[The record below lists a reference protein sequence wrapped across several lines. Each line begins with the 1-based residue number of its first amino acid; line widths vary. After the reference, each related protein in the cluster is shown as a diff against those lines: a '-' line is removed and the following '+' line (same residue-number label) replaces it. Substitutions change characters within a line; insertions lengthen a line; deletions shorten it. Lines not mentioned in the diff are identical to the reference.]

1 MKQHLYLLSSLTLL
15 SAAIGCG
22 TRLPSE
28 KTPSPQSYGIIDQ
41 IQTLDGFPYKSEPW
55 IVISE
60 RGNNSVFMDKGDEK
74 SPKQINF
81 LEPLLVIK
89 EDRGKG
95 LMKVAE
101 YHPDALM
108 GKMKSSAVKTYG
120 WLPKEQLLLWQNAIR
135 NKDNGFSLK
144 AALVP
149 NASDVLKEGSKYLK
163 NDSVTVFTSPD
174 LTKTT
179 SEKLPV
185 GQLVYIY
192 KTAED
197 GKRFLVGKTPS
208 VKLDSISKSIYGW
221 VSSNMVAVW
230 GDRTGLRVSPEFL
243 VEGAEKIGLQK
254 DVTDGMSE
262 NVHFKLSEA
271 AERTPVENLIGVVPA
286 EMRNANKAR
295 FFANALD
302 YSKNYVFNVLGQPIY
317 YLRYREIANRNKNLN
332 IVFTLDISN
341 ENAENTAVA
350 KSAFQDFQ
358 FKMKDLAYYR
368 NIRFGAVLYK
378 KNTCGDNVVV
388 SGLSDDFGKI
398 ANFIDLK
405 SSELN
410 CSGYGGQPMQE
421 GLEAAGQML
430 ENYRDDTNIVVLVG
444 ATASAS
450 GYLGSAV
457 SSLSEARARIVSYQT
472 VAGSSDSYNN
482 FVLLSEK
489 VVTNTAKNIAEI
501 EKERTISQNAVMN
514 RNNYNLQQGEEGVY
528 SLDYPRSSMSQGFVI
543 FPKKGEIN
551 SNARLAR
558 SLDSLLAQVTH
569 QNKFTENALRD
580 YFKSP
585 LGSSKTELK
594 PDFRPQFPNAPAVIP
609 VETASQLVVY
619 NNPFLDKGTFTE
631 DYEHLY
637 PAVQKGILISESEY
651 EDIKKLYQD
660 IYKETRP
667 YAKNFSASKAIR
679 AYQKVLKNS
688 RAANKTIAHKFPEK
702 SMAYSIA
709 AATGF
714 DNSGEELMSK
724 YTLSAWKRSKVVPE
738 DAVRAFFNQFRTL
751 ANRLLENQGNEKI
764 IISQNG
770 EKFYWLNS
778 YFMPLVTVREE
789 L

>member
-1 MKQHLYLLSSLTLL
+1 MKQYTSLLSSLFLL
-15 SAAIGCG
+15 TIAVGCG

-28 KTPSPQSYGIIDQ
+28 KTPTPQSYGIIDQ
-41 IQTLDGFPYKSEPW
+41 IPALDGFPYKPEPW

-74 SPKQINF
+74 SPRNINF

-89 EDRGKG
+89 EDRSKG
-95 LMKVAE
+95 LIKVAE
-101 YHPDALM
+101 YTPDALM

-135 NKDNGFSLK
+135 NRDNGFSLK
-144 AALVP
+144 ATLVP
-149 NASDVLKEGSKYLK
+149 NASDVLKDGSKYLK
-163 NDSVTVFTSPD
+163 NDSVMVFSSPD
-174 LTKTT
+174 LTKMT

-197 GKRFLVGKTPS
+197 GKRFLVGKTPA

-221 VSSNMVAVW
+221 VSSNMVAIW
-230 GDRTGLRVSPEFL
+230 GDRTGLRIAPEYL

-254 DVTDGMSE
+254 DITDGTTE
-262 NVHFKLSEA
+262 NMHFKLSEA
-271 AERTPVENLIGVVPA
+271 AERTPVENLVGVVPA
-286 EMRNANKAR
+286 EMRKANKAR
-295 FFANALD
+295 FFSNALD

-317 YLRYREIANRNKNLN
+317 YPRYREISNRNKNLN

-368 NIRFGAVLYK
+368 SIRFGAVLYK
-378 KNTCGDNVVV
+378 KNTCGENVAV

-398 ANFIDLK
+398 ATFIDLK

-444 ATASAS
+444 ATASSS

-457 SSLSEARARIVSYQT
+457 SSLSEARARIISYQT
-472 VAGSSDSYNN
+472 VSGSSDTYNN

-489 VVTNTAKNIAEI
+489 VVTNTARNIAEI

-594 PDFRPQFPNAPAVIP
+594 PDFRPQFPNAPAIIP

-619 NNPFLDKGTFTE
+619 NQPFLDKGTFTE

-651 EDIKKLYQD
+651 EDLKKLYQA
-660 IYKETRP
+660 IYMDTRP
-667 YAKNFSASKAIR
+667 YAKNFSPAKAIR

-688 RAANKTIAHKFPEK
+688 RPANKAFASSFPVK
-702 SMAYSIA
+702 SMAYSVA

-714 DNSGEELMSK
+714 DNSGEELLSK
-724 YTLSAWKRSKVVPE
+724 YTLSAWKRSKVVPA
-738 DAVRAFFNQFRTL
+738 DAVRTYFNQFRVL
-751 ANRLLENQGNEKI
+751 SNRLLENKGNEKI
-764 IISQNG
+764 IIHQNG

-778 YFMPLVTVREE
+778 YFMPLVTPREE